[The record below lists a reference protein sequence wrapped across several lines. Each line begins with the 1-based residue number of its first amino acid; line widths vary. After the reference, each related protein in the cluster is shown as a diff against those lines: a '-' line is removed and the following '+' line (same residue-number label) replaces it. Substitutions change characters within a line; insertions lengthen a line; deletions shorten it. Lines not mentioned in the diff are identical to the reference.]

1 MFLASHLCLE
11 AEKHDDEDS
20 PGGTWDEES
29 VLTCGP
35 GERLRSGPDF
45 AG

>member
-1 MFLASHLCLE
+1 MFLASLLCLE
-11 AEKHDDEDS
+11 AEKHDGKDR
-20 PGGTWDEES
+20 PVGTWDVES

-35 GERLRSGPDF
+35 GERLRSGRGF